1 MARMWLA
8 ALLAITGLT
17 NSAAGESG
25 TRADSMPSA
34 LDTPWDPAR
43 IAQIVNEARQA
54 RRQGDLM
61 AAERLCYTVF
71 ETVDRDSVVSYDA
84 YADLL
89 ATEHRPEEG
98 TVRAQAA
105 QLHELRAHRVDSK
118 GPTSTYLGFAPTDG
132 LNAYADLLQSL
143 GQPGEAQRMHSLALA
158 YRQVQQ
164 AHFQRT
170 MLFRQGK
177 DPRGAC

>member
-8 ALLAITGLT
+8 ALVAITGLA
-17 NSAAGESG
+17 NSAAGDPG
-25 TRADSMPSA
+25 THVDSMPSA

-71 ETVDRDSVVSYDA
+71 ETVDRDSVSSYDA

-89 ATEHRPEEG
+89 ATEHRAEEA

-105 QLHELRAHRVDSK
+105 RLRELRAHRLDSK
-118 GPTSTYLGFAPTDG
+118 GPTSTYLGFAPSDG
-132 LNAYADLLQSL
+132 LNDYAELLQTL
-143 GQPGEAQRMHSLALA
+143 GQSDEAQRMHSLALA

-164 AHFQRT
+164 AHLQRT
-170 MLFRQGK
+170 VLFGQGK